1 MPLAR
6 YFLYI
11 GGALL
16 ALLFISDP
24 YLPKLPV
31 ADWGNSR
38 SAVIHIHS
46 DQKWPERVVYDT
58 SLPTVVPV
66 QIANIEAN
74 APAPEKVASA
84 PEREAFAQLQPSSQL
99 RHRHLLRRE
108 RPTVRKPHGFR
119 GEIQLRRNDGGT
131 PVAAFR
137 HGTDGPER
145 RPVDPGHGD

>member
-24 YLPKLPV
+24 YLPKLPA
-31 ADWGNSR
+31 ADRGNSR

-46 DQKWPERVVYDT
+46 DQKWPERIDYNT
-58 SLPTVVPV
+58 SLLTVPPA

-74 APAPEKVASA
+74 IAAPEIVASTT
-84 PEREAFAQLQPSSQL
+84 EREAFAQLQPSSQL
-99 RHRHLLRRE
+99 SDAKKSEPKVQRQHKTAKRRAAPPALLAARH
-108 RPTVRKPHGFR
+108 VQFGWFW
-119 GEIQLRRNDGGT
+119 
-131 PVAAFR
+131 
-137 HGTDGPER
+137 
-145 RPVDPGHGD
+145 